1 VPQPG
6 LAILAPKM
14 EDSSLVLAVAA
25 LRAQGERV
33 VYELDNAAAPTH
45 CDRRLV
51 KENSEWT
58 VTTL

>member
-1 VPQPG
+1 
-6 LAILAPKM
+6 LAPKM

-33 VYELDNAAAPTH
+33 VYELGNAAAPTH